1 MALPRFYAPHW
12 QHAAGQLLLE
22 GEEATHAIRVLR
34 LTAGDRLVV
43 FDGAGW
49 EGEGT
54 VQTIDRRALEV
65 VVPSPRFDPKD
76 LPARVHLLVALPK
89 GDRQKEVVER
99 VMEGGVQRLTP
110 LTAHRSVAQPG
121 DQTTARLLRAAVESA
136 KQCGRNRLVEIG
148 QPIEWKEWLKQP
160 PLPRHR
166 RLVLHPTLPEPPES
180 PGIAPDDLLQEIAAS
195 RNDPDA
201 IWELAIGPEGGWTN
215 DEIDQAW
222 KAGGR
227 IVQLG
232 PRILRVEA
240 AVALACHLFC
250 LTWEQPQSCMARGK
264 Q

>member
-12 QHAAGQLLLE
+12 QHGSGQVLLE
-22 GEEATHAIRVLR
+22 GEEANHAIRVLR

-43 FDGAGW
+43 FDGQGW

-54 VQTIDRRALEV
+54 VQTIDRRELQVA
-65 VVPSPRFDPKD
+65 VPSPRFDPRD
-76 LPARVHLLVALPK
+76 LPAKVHLLVALPK

-121 DQTTARLLRAAVESA
+121 DQTAGRLHRAAVESA

-148 QPIEWKEWLKQP
+148 QPIEWIQWLKQP
-160 PLPRHR
+160 ALPCHR
-166 RLVLHPTLPEPPES
+166 RLVLHPTLPEHHASPAFGPE
-180 PGIAPDDLLQEIAAS
+180 DLMQEIAAS
-195 RNDPDA
+195 PNDPA
-201 IWELAIGPEGGWTN
+201 ACWEVAIGPEGGWTTH
-215 DEIDQAW
+215 EIDLAWQA
-222 KAGGR
+222 GCR

-240 AVALACHLFC
+240 AVALACHMFC
-250 LTWEQPQSCMARGK
+250 LTWEKPQNSCAK
-264 Q
+264 KEN

>member
-12 QHAAGQLLLE
+12 QHASGQVLLE

-34 LTAGDRLVV
+34 LSAGDRLVV
-43 FDGAGW
+43 FDGEGW

-54 VQTIDRRALEV
+54 VQEIDRRTLQV
-65 VVPSPRFDPKD
+65 LVPSPRFDPKD
-76 LPARVHLLVALPK
+76 LPAQVHLLVALPK

-110 LTAHRSVAQPG
+110 LTAQRSVAQPG
-121 DQTTARLLRAAVESA
+121 DQTAGRLHRAAIESA

-148 QPIEWKEWLKQP
+148 QPIDWNHWLKQST
-160 PLPRHR
+160 LPTHR
-166 RLVLHPTLPEPPES
+166 RLVLHPTLPEQPES
-180 PGIAPDDLLQEIAAS
+180 AAIDSRDLMQEIAAS
-195 RNDPDA
+195 RNDPNA
-201 IWELAIGPEGGWTN
+201 TWEVAIGPEGGWTTH
-215 DEIDQAW
+215 EIDQACL
-222 KAGGR
+222 AGCC

-250 LTWEQPQSCMARGK
+250 LTWEKPQSCTARGK

>member
-12 QHAAGQLLLE
+12 QHASGQVLLE

-34 LTAGDRLVV
+34 LSAGDRLVV
-43 FDGAGW
+43 FDGEGW

-54 VQTIDRRALEV
+54 VQEIDRRTLQV
-65 VVPSPRFDPKD
+65 LVPSPRFDPKD
-76 LPARVHLLVALPK
+76 LPAQVHLLVALPK

-99 VMEGGVQRLTP
+99 VMEGGVQRLTI
-110 LTAHRSVAQPG
+110 
-121 DQTTARLLRAAVESA
+121 ESA

-148 QPIEWKEWLKQP
+148 QPIDWNHWLKQST
-160 PLPRHR
+160 LPTHR
-166 RLVLHPTLPEPPES
+166 RLVLHPTLPEQPES
-180 PGIAPDDLLQEIAAS
+180 AAIASRDLMQEIAAS
-195 RNDPDA
+195 RNDPNA
-201 IWELAIGPEGGWTN
+201 TWEVAIGPEGGWTTH
-215 DEIDQAW
+215 EIDQACL
-222 KAGGR
+222 AGCC

-250 LTWEQPQSCMARGK
+250 LTWEKPQSCTARGK